1 MKVRD
6 FISICGTMNSL
17 VFVDKNNQHFQIISA
32 DNDFGA
38 LVGNLNDS
46 LLNANIYYLQ
56 ADNEDEMTIYIDGFF
71 LRNGK

>member
-1 MKVRD
+1 MKVRE
-6 FISICGTMNSL
+6 FISICGTMSSL
-17 VFVDKNNQHFQIISA
+17 LFIDKNNQHFQIISA

-38 LVGNLNDS
+38 LVGNLNDI

-56 ADNEDEMTIYIDGFF
+56 ADNKDKMTIYIDGFF